1 MKNYKVILIIF
12 LLGITIF
19 SVFKYVS
26 SLRALNTLD
35 RLKVQVAAL
44 EDERQNLLQTL
55 EKEKE
60 LQQKFK
66 IDLGA
71 SQERLSKLN
80 GELTQAQKTIEDLSA
95 QVSTLKT
102 ENVSLIKEKDDLSV
116 QLTQIIQ
123 EKDEFKRRLSSLSE
137 LKKAIRELK
146 RQMRKISREIKT
158 ETRPQ
163 TDKIIEGN
171 RGFLIKDGKS
181 TYISRV
187 KIEVKP
193 IPLNK

>member
-26 SLRALNTLD
+26 SLKTLNILD
-35 RLKVQVAAL
+35 HLKVQVAAL
-44 EDERQNLLQTL
+44 EDERQDLLQTL
-55 EKEKE
+55 EKERE

-66 IDLGA
+66 VDLEA
-71 SQERLSKLN
+71 SEEKLIN
-80 GELTQAQKTIEDLSA
+80 LNEELTQAQKTIEELNS
-95 QVSTLKT
+95 QVSTLKA
-102 ENVSLIKEKDDLSV
+102 ENASFIKEKNDLSA
-116 QLTQIIQ
+116 QLTQIIR
-123 EKDEFKRRLSSLSE
+123 EKDEFKRRLSSISE

-146 RQMRKISREIKT
+146 RQMHQVSREIKRK
-158 ETRPQ
+158 TRPQ
-163 TDKIIEGN
+163 TKKIIEGN

-181 TYISRV
+181 TYIPRV

-193 IPLNK
+193 VP